1 MPTGARTWLKAGV
14 PTLLALFVLA
24 LAAQRT
30 SRSLVA
36 SAVLVLALL
45 CALAYL
51 AWHAT
56 PHHVFTLAI
65 VAAPFAGNWEQLG
78 IPGSLALERLLL
90 AVGILTVVL
99 RAPAVRDRPR
109 LHFEPVHWLL
119 LLTAAYAA
127 GSAFVSGTLFE
138 RAPGIQLFETFGI
151 LPFLVFTLA
160 PVVYPTARERAVLL
174 QGLMALGAYL
184 AVTTLLE
191 MAGGRDLVFPRYI
204 ADPDYGLHFGR
215 GRGPFADAVANGFG
229 LFAGMLASYVALRS
243 WRSPFWRAFAAVVAA
258 LCLVGTLL
266 TLERSVWIATVAGLL
281 VLVLAAGRG
290 RRSLLPVAGLSVLAV
305 VLAFAVVPGLADK
318 VSERGENRQSVWD
331 RKNLA
336 HTGVAMVE
344 ARPLLGV
351 GWARFVEENE
361 PYLEQSSDYPL
372 TASDHVL
379 HNVVLTYAV
388 ELGLVGAGLWVAA
401 VLFGVGGALLRRGPP
416 SLDPWR
422 AGLLAL
428 FVFFAIQES
437 FVPPTVFQN
446 LCLWL
451 WAGVVWA
458 GSERRRTA
466 AAEPAAS
473 FGAGGV
479 DSPAPELD
487 PAPTPRAAP
496 PRRHCWPEHQLLPA
510 TIRAGNGL
518 VHAAAAAD
526 WRGPDPYD
534 GLLHPW
540 PRPLRGGP
548 RRRQAIVQLHA
559 RAPIDI
565 RRLYGR
571 REHPRIPK
579 ALALFG
585 QAALRLDAVAPDAR
599 LRAQGEQALRLL
611 LAEGG
616 EAWGY
621 PFDVQTRWSF
631 YPAGAPNVVV
641 TSFAGHAL
649 EEAAERLG
657 DPAFAARADRAAR
670 WTLEHAFDP
679 RTGAFSYHEHSDTVI
694 HNANLL
700 AARLVWSRLR
710 DDAAAR
716 DAVHSAVER
725 SLAAQAPDGSWEYGV
740 GGGLAWRDSFH
751 TGFVLLALA
760 ELREVDA
767 AVDAALA
774 RGARAYEGFFGPA
787 GEARLWLDQPYPE
800 DAHAAGTGL
809 SALVALDELELVDP
823 LLPRRVTARTLGATL
838 RDGHAVWRRWAR
850 GSTHVTYLR
859 WCDAHVARGLADVA
873 LAHGGDGSVFKRHS
887 RL

>member
-1 MPTGARTWLKAGV
+1 MPTGARTWMKAGV
-14 PTLLALFVLA
+14 PALLALVVLA
-24 LAAQRT
+24 LAGQRT
-30 SRSLVA
+30 SNSLVA

-45 CALAYL
+45 GALAYL

-78 IPGSLALERLLL
+78 IPGALALERLLL

-191 MAGGRDLVFPRYI
+191 MAGGRDLIFPRYI

-229 LFAGMLASYVALRS
+229 LFACALAAFVALRT

-281 VLVLAAGRG
+281 ALVLAAGRG
-290 RRSLLPVAGLSVLAV
+290 RRALLPVAGLSVLAV

-318 VSERGENRQSVWD
+318 VTERGENRQSVWD

-344 ARPLLGV
+344 ARPLFGV

-361 PYLEQSSDYPL
+361 PYLQQSPDYPL

-379 HNVVLTYAV
+379 HNVALTYAV

-401 VLFGVGGALLRRGPP
+401 LLLGVGGALLRRGPP
-416 SLDPWR
+416 ALDPWR

-428 FVFFAIQES
+428 FVFFAIQGS

-458 GSERRRTA
+458 GSEGRRRD

-473 FGAGGV
+473 FA
-479 DSPAPELD
+479 APVPVAVPE
-487 PAPTPRAAP
+487 PEPESVPRALPP
-496 PRRHCWPEHQLLPA
+496 PRRQRWPEHHLLPA
-510 TIRAGNGL
+510 TTRAGSAL

-534 GLLHPW
+534 GLLHRW

-585 QAALRLDAVAPDAR
+585 QSALRLDAVAPDAR
-599 LRAQGEQALRLL
+599 LRAEGEQALRLL
-611 LAEGG
+611 LADGG

-657 DPAFAARADRAAR
+657 DPAFATRADRAAR
-670 WTLEHAFDP
+670 WTLEHAFDA

-710 DDAAAR
+710 HDAAAR
-716 DAVHSAVER
+716 DAVHRAVER
-725 SLAAQAPDGSWEYGV
+725 SLAAQAPDGSWEYGA
-740 GGGLAWRDSFH
+740 GDNLAWRDSFH

-760 ELREVDA
+760 ELREVDG
-767 AVDAALA
+767 AVDTALE
-774 RGARAYEGFFGPA
+774 RGAPSYERFFGPGGQA
-787 GEARLWLDQPYPE
+787 QLWLDRPHPE

-809 SALVALDELELVDP
+809 SALVALRELGLVEP
-823 LLPRRVTARTLGATL
+823 QLVRRVTARTLGATL

-873 LAHGGDGSVFKRHS
+873 LANGEDAPVPDRHAH
-887 RL
+887 L

>member
-1 MPTGARTWLKAGV
+1 MPAGARTWVKAAV
-14 PTLLALFVLA
+14 PALLALLALA

-30 SRSLVA
+30 SNSLVA
-36 SAVLVLALL
+36 SVVLVLALL

-51 AWHAT
+51 AWNAT

-65 VAAPFAGNWEQLG
+65 VLAPFAGNWEQLG
-78 IPGSLALERLLL
+78 VPGALALERLLL

-99 RAPAVRDRPR
+99 RAPAARDRPR

-119 LLTAAYAA
+119 LLTAAYAT

-184 AVTTLLE
+184 GVTTLLE

-204 ADPDYGLHFGR
+204 ADPNYGLHFGR

-229 LFAGMLASYVALRS
+229 LFAGVLASYVALRT
-243 WRSPFWRAFAAVVAA
+243 WRSPFWRVFAAIVAA

-281 VLVLAAGRG
+281 ALVLAAGRG
-290 RRSLLPVAGLSVLAV
+290 RRALLPVAGLSVVAV
-305 VLAFAVVPGLADK
+305 ALAFVVVPGLADK

-351 GWARFVEENE
+351 GWARFGETND
-361 PYLEQSSDYPL
+361 PYIEQSPDYPL
-372 TASDHVL
+372 TASDNVL
-379 HNVVLTYAV
+379 HSVVLTYAV
-388 ELGLVGAGLWVAA
+388 ELGLIGALLWIAA
-401 VLFGVGGALLRRGPP
+401 ILLGVGGALVRRGPP
-416 SLDPWR
+416 ALDPWR

-428 FVFFAIQES
+428 LVFFAIQET

-458 GSERRRTA
+458 GSESRRAGA
-466 AAEPAAS
+466 AAPAVA
-473 FGAGGV
+473 FAPV
-479 DSPAPELD
+479 APAVVLD
-487 PAPTPRAAP
+487 PERAPRPAP
-496 PRRHCWPEHQLLPA
+496 PRRRRWPEHHLLPA
-510 TIRAGNGL
+510 TIRAGSGL
-518 VHAAAAAD
+518 VRSAAAAD

-585 QAALRLDAVAPDAR
+585 QTALRLDAVAPDAR

-611 LAEGG
+611 LADRG

-649 EEAAERLG
+649 EEAAQRLG
-657 DPAFAARADRAAR
+657 DPAFASRADRAAR
-670 WTLEHAFDP
+670 WTLEHAFDA

-710 DDAAAR
+710 HDAAAR
-716 DAVHSAVER
+716 DAVRRAVER
-725 SLAAQAPDGSWEYGV
+725 SLTAQAADGSWEYGV
-740 GGGLAWRDSFH
+740 GASLAWRDSFH
-751 TGFVLLALA
+751 TGFVLLALT
-760 ELREVDA
+760 ELREVDV
-767 AVDAALA
+767 AVDEALA
-774 RGARAYEGFFGPA
+774 RGARSYEGFFGP
-787 GEARLWLDQPYPE
+787 GGQARLWLDQPYPE

-809 SALVALDELELVDP
+809 SALVALRELGLVDP
-823 LLPRRVTARTLGATL
+823 LSVRRATARVLGATL

-850 GSTHVTYLR
+850 GSTHVAYLR

-873 LAHGGDGSVFKRHS
+873 LANGEDAPEPERHS